1 MFVSKKFKVFILNQ
15 ISNKIPL
22 IIKINIP
29 YEDLYIEKKYF
40 NLFDIYDSDPFYFYI
55 YFNYN
60 KSTIINKNKRYLY
73 AYYTNK
79 WSIKYT
85 TNIPIINNLTNLNN
99 ENYKKLLEPLKI
111 IFSYLFNKKE
121 KTIDFFNLFCLIN
134 QLKTLNILPKY
145 NLISINIP
153 LRNKMINYL
162 NEYKNK
168 KNKLK
173 KKDIQLELRNFFPFN
188 LYGDFYTQIFYYL
201 KLFNNKKY
209 KNLKNFILYL
219 LLNTF
224 ELNNLNNLIINKLI
238 NYINGEFCLFSKLK
252 FNDLFDKNINYNII
266 IYRLKSLI
274 KNNYIV
280 PEIKRIEPFN
290 KINFNIIDG
299 DKINKEFILMIE
311 VYKSNYKLEVLNIFN
326 DKNINIKFPKI
337 VFKSSSFFYNK
348 YFLYFSVESNNN
360 SFLFTEI
367 IFSLN
372 GIIFKE
378 RIIV

>member
-134 QLKTLNILPKY
+134 QLKSLNILPKY

-238 NYINGEFCLFSKLK
+238 NYINGEFCLFYKLK